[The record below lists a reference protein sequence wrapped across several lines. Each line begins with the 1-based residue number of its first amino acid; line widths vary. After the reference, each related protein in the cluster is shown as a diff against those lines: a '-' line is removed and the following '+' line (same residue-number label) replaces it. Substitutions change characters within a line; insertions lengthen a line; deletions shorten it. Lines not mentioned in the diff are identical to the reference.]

1 VNHIVLFNSVK
12 VVNIEFDPAITV
24 RHLHLTVR
32 HFSIKQQQKPFYI
45 CLIKTN
51 KNNLKQIKMR
61 TEILKKG
68 VVVVKAVLGFILGF
82 ALFHLVKTLIG

>member
-1 VNHIVLFNSVK
+1 
-12 VVNIEFDPAITV
+12 
-24 RHLHLTVR
+24 
-32 HFSIKQQQKPFYI
+32 
-45 CLIKTN
+45 
-51 KNNLKQIKMR
+51 MR